1 MIANEIIEIN
11 KFMTIVLTNDDGIDA
26 EGIWSLQ
33 KATELVFGTKGAIAA
48 PIRQYSGCG
57 HQVTTHAPIAIQP
70 REELGEHTYAIDG
83 SPADCVRVAI
93 AHLYSDVKLVLSG
106 INHGGNMGV
115 DVYMSGTVAAVREAA
130 FHNIPAIAISHYRDR
145 RREFD
150 WTWAAE
156 TSARVIKH
164 LLEIQLP
171 PQSYWNVNLPHLEM
185 AELDPIPEI
194 VFCEKSSQPLPLGF
208 KVDGDRVTYAGRY
221 NLRDRAPNT
230 DVDVCFSGK
239 IAVTQMGV

>member
-1 MIANEIIEIN
+1 
-11 KFMTIVLTNDDGIDA
+11 MTIILTNDDGIDA

-33 KATELVFGTKGAIAA
+33 QATELVFGTKGAIAA
-48 PIRQYSGCG
+48 PVREYSGCG
-57 HQVTTHAPIAIQP
+57 HQVTTHAPIAISQ
-70 REELGEHTYAIDG
+70 RDEHTYAIDG

-150 WTWAAE
+150 WNWAAE
-156 TSARVIKH
+156 TSARGIKQ

-171 PQSYWNVNLPHLEM
+171 PQSYWNVNLPHLEV
-185 AELDPIPEI
+185 EDLGKSPEI

-208 KVDGDRVTYAGRY
+208 KVDGDLVTYAGHY

-239 IAVTQMGV
+239 ISVTQMGV

>member
-1 MIANEIIEIN
+1 
-11 KFMTIVLTNDDGIDA
+11 MTIVLTNDDGIDA

-33 KATELVFGTKGAIAA
+33 KATELVFGTKGAITA

-57 HQVTTHAPIAIQP
+57 HQVTTHAPIAIKQ
-70 REELGEHTYAIDG
+70 RLELGEDTYAIDG

-130 FHNIPAIAISHYRDR
+130 FHNIPAISISHYRDQ

-156 TSARVIKH
+156 TSARVIKQ

-171 PQSYWNVNLPHLEM
+171 PQSYWNVNLPHLETKD
-185 AELDPIPEI
+185 LDTIPEI
-194 VFCEKSSQPLPLGF
+194 IFCEKSSQPLPLGF

-221 NLRDRAPNT
+221 NLRDRSPDT

-239 IAVTQMGV
+239 IAVTQMGI